1 MNNCLFR
8 LPLPYPA
15 KMFYNT
21 SAVSLYAFKE
31 RASDPD
37 GRASRMTHAPKEKA
51 NRHKDL
57 PLPPEV
63 RQRFQQL
70 QASRRFT
77 RDPEV
82 VRQVLVRAPNWVGDA
97 VMSLPVLAGLRR
109 LFPLAEI
116 TMLAVRRV
124 APLFAAQPGV
134 TEIIHYPSGRGKWQV
149 LWDLR
154 GRFDVALALPNS
166 MESALGLW
174 LVGVP
179 SRVGYNTDAR
189 RLFLKEAVSG
199 RQQLA
204 GLHTVFYFLGLLK
217 ALGGVATFTPPT
229 LFLTPE
235 EEVIGGR
242 LLAEA
247 NLPGQGPW
255 VGLSPGA
262 TYGPA
267 KRWEPSRF
275 AALGRELQREFDA
288 RLVLLGGKAE
298 RPVAES
304 VKEHLPGPVVD
315 LVGRTNLRQALGIL
329 SQLHLLVTN
338 DSGLMHAAAALSV
351 PLVALFGST
360 DPGATGPFTSRATV
374 IHHPW
379 PCSPCFQRTCEVG
392 YPCLTAISVD
402 EVAAAARA
410 WLKDGS

>member
-1 MNNCLFR
+1 MID
-8 LPLPYPA
+8 A
-15 KMFYNT
+15 
-21 SAVSLYAFKE
+21 A
-31 RASDPD
+31 
-37 GRASRMTHAPKEKA
+37 KEKKEKPG
-51 NRHKDL
+51 RLTDL

-70 QASRRFT
+70 QVSHRFT

-82 VRQVLVRAPNWVGDA
+82 VRRILVRAPNWVGDA
-97 VMSLPVLAGLRR
+97 VMSLPVLAGLKR

-116 TMLAVRRV
+116 TVLAAPRV

-134 TEIIHYPSGRGKWQV
+134 TEIIRYPSDKGKWQV
-149 LWDLR
+149 LWELR

-174 LVGVP
+174 LMGVP
-179 SRVGYNTDAR
+179 TRVGYNTDAR
-189 RLFLKEAVSG
+189 RLFLKEAVSNH
-199 RQQLA
+199 RELA

-229 LFLTPE
+229 LYLEPE
-235 EEVIGGR
+235 EEAVGAH

-247 NLPGQGPW
+247 DLPGQGPW

-262 TYGPA
+262 AYGPA
-267 KRWEPSRF
+267 KRWPPERF
-275 AALGRELQREFDA
+275 AALGRELQREFGA
-288 RLVLLGGKAE
+288 RLVLLGGDEE
-298 RPVAES
+298 RPVADE
-304 VKEHLPGPVVD
+304 VKEQLQAPVAD
-315 LVGRTNLRQALGIL
+315 LVGRTSLRQALGVL
-329 SQLHLLVTN
+329 SQLKLLVTN
-338 DSGLMHAAAALSV
+338 DSGLMHAGAGLSV

-374 IHHPW
+374 IRHPL
-379 PCSPCFQRTCEVG
+379 PCSPCFKRTCEEGTV
-392 YPCLTAISVD
+392 CLTAISVD

>member
-1 MNNCLFR
+1 M
-8 LPLPYPA
+8 
-15 KMFYNT
+15 
-21 SAVSLYAFKE
+21 KE
-31 RASDPD
+31 RASDPI
-37 GRASRMTHAPKEKA
+37 GPASGMTQASRDKIGQPP
-51 NRHKDL
+51 DL
-57 PLPPEV
+57 PLPPQV

-70 QASRRFT
+70 QVSRRFT

-82 VRQVLVRAPNWVGDA
+82 VRRVLVRAPNWVGDA

-116 TMLAVRRV
+116 TVLAVRRV
-124 APLFAAQPGV
+124 APLFSAQPGV
-134 TEIIHYPSGRGKWQV
+134 TEIIQYPAGRGKWQV

-189 RLFLKEAVSG
+189 RFFLKEAVSG
-199 RQQLA
+199 RRKLA

-217 ALGGVATFTPPT
+217 ALGGVATFTPPI
-229 LFLTPE
+229 LYLEPE
-235 EEVIGGR
+235 EEVNGAR
-242 LLAEA
+242 FLEESD
-247 NLPGQGPW
+247 LPGRGPW

-267 KRWEPSRF
+267 KRWPPEHF
-275 AALGRELQREFDA
+275 AALGRELQRELDA

-304 VKEHLPGPVVD
+304 VKAHLPGPVMD
-315 LVGRTNLRQALGIL
+315 LVGRTKLRQALGIL
-329 SQLHLLVTN
+329 SQLQLLVTN

-374 IHHPW
+374 IRHRQ

-392 YPCLTAISVD
+392 YPCLTAIRVD
-402 EVAAAARA
+402 EVAAAAGA

>member
-1 MNNCLFR
+1 
-8 LPLPYPA
+8 
-15 KMFYNT
+15 MFYNI
-21 SAVSLYAFKE
+21 SAGKSGHHQGKGKGPKGPV
-31 RASDPD
+31 
-37 GRASRMTHAPKEKA
+37 SRMTHALKDKA
-51 NRHKDL
+51 NQLKDL

-63 RQRFQQL
+63 RERFQQL
-70 QASRRFT
+70 QVSRRFT

-82 VRQVLVRAPNWVGDA
+82 VRRVLVRAPNWVGDA

-116 TMLAVRRV
+116 TVLAVPRV
-124 APLFAAQPGV
+124 APLFVAHPGV
-134 TEIIHYPSGRGKWQV
+134 AEIIRYPSGRGKWQV

-166 MESALGLW
+166 MESALELW

-189 RLFLKEAVSG
+189 RLFLREAVSG
-199 RQQLA
+199 RRELA

-229 LFLTPE
+229 LYLEPE
-235 EEVIGGR
+235 EEDHGAR
-242 LLAEA
+242 FLAECG
-247 NLPGQGPW
+247 LPGPGPW

-262 TYGPA
+262 AYGPA
-267 KRWEPSRF
+267 KRWPPARF
-275 AALGRELQREFDA
+275 AALGGVLQREFGA
-288 RLVLLGGKAE
+288 RLVLLGGNDE
-298 RPVAES
+298 RPVADL

-315 LVGRTNLRQALGIL
+315 LVGRTKLREALGIL
-329 SQLHLLVTN
+329 SQLKLLVTN

-360 DPGATGPFTSRATV
+360 DPGATGPFTPRATV
-374 IHHPW
+374 IRHPW

-392 YPCLTAISVD
+392 YACLDAISVD
-402 EVAAAARA
+402 EVLAAARV
-410 WLKDGS
+410 WLKGGS